1 MKKANT
7 LLVLAI
13 ILSCQLS
20 YAQSQ
25 VKRQFQDETFA
36 ETTVVIKDDAATNDL
51 EVLNNYFDMDDVSIG
66 QIIRITTETTPVS
79 KPTPPVAIQETPVA
93 PKAVVVKAPA
103 EQAEKPEVV
112 QVVQKQVEEKEEV
125 AGAAAQ
131 PQQKSIRSGG
141 SSTRSVKK
149 RAYIGNKR
157 NKRVKA
163 PKRKNKKR
171 RNSSKCYSF

>member
-36 ETTVVIKDDAATNDL
+36 ETTVVIKENTSTSDID
-51 EVLNNYFDMDDVSIG
+51 VLNNYFDMDDVGMG
-66 QIIRITTETTPVS
+66 QVIRITTENPTQ
-79 KPTPPVAIQETPVA
+79 KPTPAPEPAPVVVKAA
-93 PKAVVVKAPA
+93 PKAVQVKAPA
-103 EQAEKPEVV
+103 EVEKPEVVV
-112 QVVQKQVEEKEEV
+112 QVVQKQVVEKEEV
-125 AGAAAQ
+125 AGAPAQ
-131 PQQKSIRSGG
+131 PERKTIRSGG
-141 SSTRSVKK
+141 SSTRSTSK
-149 RAYIGNKR
+149 RAYIGNKKT
-157 NKRVKA
+157 KRVKA

-171 RNSSKCYSF
+171 NSSKCYRF